1 MFDKERINHI
11 IEDIEMYLKKLED
24 RKIKS
29 ANDLDDLNYYAC
41 SMILFSILNR
51 VIDLGD
57 EIVKAKKLGY
67 PMEIKEIFSLLF
79 DKEIIDKKLGE
90 KMKDFVRD
98 RNKFSHRY
106 GAIKRDDVLR
116 LIREM
121 VFVRKF
127 VSKIVGYIK
136 NESL

>member
-24 RKIKS
+24 RKIKDVK
-29 ANDLDDLNYYAC
+29 DLDDINYYAC

-51 VIDLGD
+51 AIDLGD

-67 PMEIKEIFSLLF
+67 PLEIKEIFSLLA
-79 DKEIIDKKLGE
+79 DKEIIDRKLEE
-90 KMKDFVRD
+90 KMKDFVIF

-106 GAIKRDDVLR
+106 GAINREDVLK
-116 LIREM
+116 LIYEM
-121 VFVRKF
+121 VFIKEF
-127 VSKIVGYIK
+127 VSKIVDYVK
-136 NESL
+136 K